1 MNKIIISAVLPLVSF
16 SAKAADTNTL
26 CIKSTLK
33 GFNSDTLIVY
43 SSNHRDTILVKN
55 DSFTATLNFPK
66 VQGFYLL
73 TPATLRHE
81 DNKAL
86 QLLAVPGETMELTG
100 DISDHYYVSGST
112 YYKQYNEADR
122 MLEPLQDELNKY
134 VMSLRQRL
142 DNGES
147 QEVINKEYSE
157 KVPALQQ
164 KVTDATLNFI
174 KEHPDYDCSAQLIT
188 TLEDYK
194 DMEAAEKMLSEKVK
208 FGRLKEYYQGYMDRV
223 LAQKRAEEEAAKA
236 QAPGV
241 EAPDFTLNDIDG
253 KPLSLSSF
261 RGKYVLIDFWGS
273 WCVWCIKGF
282 PQLKEYYNKYPGKF
296 EVLGVD
302 CRDSQEK
309 WKAAVK
315 KHELPWK
322 HVYNPADS
330 NVLDLY
336 KVQGFPTKI
345 LVGPDGKIVKTVVG
359 EDPSFFS
366 LFDDLFGK

>member
-1 MNKIIISAVLPLVSF
+1 MNKIIISAVLALVSF

-164 KVTDATLNFI
+164 FQMV
-174 KEHPDYDCSAQLIT
+174 
-188 TLEDYK
+188 
-194 DMEAAEKMLSEKVK
+194 
-208 FGRLKEYYQGYMDRV
+208 
-223 LAQKRAEEEAAKA
+223 
-236 QAPGV
+236 
-241 EAPDFTLNDIDG
+241 
-253 KPLSLSSF
+253 SL
-261 RGKYVLIDFWGS
+261 
-273 WCVWCIKGF
+273 
-282 PQLKEYYNKYPGKF
+282 
-296 EVLGVD
+296 
-302 CRDSQEK
+302 
-309 WKAAVK
+309 
-315 KHELPWK
+315 
-322 HVYNPADS
+322 
-330 NVLDLY
+330 
-336 KVQGFPTKI
+336 
-345 LVGPDGKIVKTVVG
+345 
-359 EDPSFFS
+359 
-366 LFDDLFGK
+366 

>member
-1 MNKIIISAVLPLVSF
+1 M
-16 SAKAADTNTL
+16 
-26 CIKSTLK
+26 
-33 GFNSDTLIVY
+33 
-43 SSNHRDTILVKN
+43 
-55 DSFTATLNFPK
+55 
-66 VQGFYLL
+66 L

-157 KVPALQQ
+157 NVPALQQ

-223 LAQKRAEEEAAKA
+223 LAQKRAEEEAAK
-236 QAPGV
+236 
-241 EAPDFTLNDIDG
+241 ET
-253 KPLSLSSF
+253 
-261 RGKYVLIDFWGS
+261 
-273 WCVWCIKGF
+273 
-282 PQLKEYYNKYPGKF
+282 E
-296 EVLGVD
+296 
-302 CRDSQEK
+302 
-309 WKAAVK
+309 
-315 KHELPWK
+315 
-322 HVYNPADS
+322 
-330 NVLDLY
+330 
-336 KVQGFPTKI
+336 
-345 LVGPDGKIVKTVVG
+345 
-359 EDPSFFS
+359 
-366 LFDDLFGK
+366 